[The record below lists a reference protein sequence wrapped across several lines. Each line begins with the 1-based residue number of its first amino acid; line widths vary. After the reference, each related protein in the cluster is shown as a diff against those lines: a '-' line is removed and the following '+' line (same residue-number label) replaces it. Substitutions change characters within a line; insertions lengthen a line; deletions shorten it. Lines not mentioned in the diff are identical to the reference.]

1 MANSTGLQFTVKV
14 GALPASTFAVVDF
27 QLSEA
32 LNQPFALSLNLASAL
47 SDVDFGAVLD
57 QPCELLVWYE
67 GELKRR
73 VSGIISAFAQGDT
86 GFRRTRYQAEVRPAL
101 WRLGLRTNARIFQAQ
116 KPEAII
122 GTLLEESGITDYA
135 FALRH
140 DHAPREYCVQY
151 RESDLAFVT
160 RLAAEEGLYF
170 FHEFEEGK
178 HRVVFS
184 DDAGAL
190 SKGPELF
197 FNLATHG
204 LSEGEYVRRFRYA
217 EAVSTA
223 EVALKDYSFKT
234 PAYGLLH
241 SKMSGELVHQR
252 ESYQHFDYPGRFKQD
267 PSGKAFTGYRLDAL
281 RANAMTGSGESNA
294 AMLMP
299 GSSFTLTEHPNPT
312 LNAVW
317 QLVAITHSGQQPQ
330 ALEEESG
337 GEPTTYSNSFEV
349 ISSKS
354 TWRADLPYKPMVD
367 GPQIATVVGPAG
379 EEIYCDE
386 YGRIKLQFPWD
397 RYGSSDDQSSCWV
410 RVSQGWAGGQY
421 GLIAIPR
428 IGHEVIV
435 SFLEGDPDQ
444 PIVTGRTFHATNPSP
459 YTLPEHKTKM
469 VIRSDTHQ
477 GDGYNELS
485 FEDESGRENIHLHA
499 QKDMSVK
506 ILHDMTTR
514 VDASKVES
522 IGDNRS
528 TEIGQHHQHRVGGN
542 MNLTIGG
549 QGLGLLGGLFSLI
562 ANSGKFMKK
571 ESAKVGE
578 PGVEQFADDIN
589 KVGAAAETL
598 SLTAG
603 KSFTDAGGFKS
614 KAGLDLASKGTS
626 LAGLLSSLM
635 PGSGIFNTVVEK
647 FRSDTTGIAS
657 TEQVGLYKNTLVGH
671 TQTLSVGQVLKLLV
685 GDKYDIES
693 KSSIFSRTKKHT
705 LYAKEKMVIGGPGG
719 TITID
724 DSGIT
729 IQAKSIK
736 LKAPSIDMS
745 GGAAEQAAALSS
757 DKPFTEECPYKK
769 K

>member
-47 SDVDFGAVLD
+47 PDVDFGTVLD

-67 GELKRR
+67 GELQRR

-116 KPEAII
+116 KPEVII

-160 RLAAEEGLYF
+160 RLAAEEGMYF

-178 HRVVFS
+178 HRVVFA

-190 SKGPELF
+190 NKGPELF
-197 FNLATHG
+197 FNLATQG

-241 SKMSGELVHQR
+241 SKISGELANQR
-252 ESYQHFDYPGRFKQD
+252 ESYQHYDYPGRFKQD

-281 RANAMTGSGESNA
+281 RAGAMTGSGESNA

-299 GSSFTLTEHPNPT
+299 GSSFTLTEHPNPA
-312 LNAVW
+312 LNSGW

-349 ISSKS
+349 ISAKS

-397 RYGSSDDQSSCWV
+397 RYGSSNDQSSCWV

-459 YTLPEHKTKM
+459 YPLPANKTRTSLRTSTHK
-469 VIRSDTHQ
+469 
-477 GDGYNELS
+477 GAGFNELR
-485 FEDESGRENIHLHA
+485 FEDQAGQEEVFIHA
-499 QKDMSVK
+499 QKDMNTVV
-506 ILHDMTTR
+506 LN
-514 VDASKVES
+514 
-522 IGDNRS
+522 NRS
-528 TEIGQHHQHRVGGN
+528 TTVTADHTESVGGN
-542 MNLTIGG
+542 QAVSVVKDQSTEIQG
-549 QGLGLLGGLFSLI
+549 QQSI
-562 ANSGKFMKK
+562 AVTKNR
-571 ESAKVGE
+571 
-578 PGVEQFADDIN
+578 
-589 KVGAAAETL
+589 
-598 SLTAG
+598 
-603 KSFTDAGGFKS
+603 
-614 KAGLDLASKGTS
+614 
-626 LAGLLSSLM
+626 
-635 PGSGIFNTVVEK
+635 NTVVDDNDSLQVK
-647 FRSDTTGIAS
+647 NNIAIQSQKGDILIATDKGFIGIGADGVINIKG
-657 TEQVGLYKNTLVGH
+657 THIVIN
-671 TQTLSVGQVLKLLV
+671 GQQ
-685 GDKYDIES
+685 
-693 KSSIFSRTKKHT
+693 
-705 LYAKEKMVIGGPGG
+705 
-719 TITID
+719 ID
-724 DSGIT
+724 
-729 IQAKSIK
+729 
-736 LKAPSIDMS
+736 LN
-745 GGAAEQAAALSS
+745 
-757 DKPFTEECPYKK
+757 
-769 K
+769 

>member
-1 MANSTGLQFTVKV
+1 MANLTGLQFTVTL
-14 GALPASTFAVVDF
+14 GELPASTFAVVDF
-27 QLSEA
+27 ELREA
-32 LNQPFALSLNLASAL
+32 LNAPFSLSINLASPQPGIA
-47 SDVDFGAVLD
+47 FGTILD
-57 QPCELLVWYE
+57 QPCELQVWYE
-67 GELKRR
+67 GTLQRR
-73 VSGIISAFAQGDT
+73 VSGIVSRFTQGDT
-86 GFRRTRYQAEVRPAL
+86 GFRRTRYHAEVRPAL
-101 WRLGLRTNARIFQAQ
+101 WRAGLRTNARIFQAQ
-116 KPEAII
+116 KPDAII
-122 GTLLEESGITDYA
+122 STLLQESGINDFA
-135 FALRH
+135 FALRYE
-140 DHAPREYCVQY
+140 HAEREYCVQY
-151 RESDLAFVT
+151 RESDLDFIN
-160 RLAAEEGLYF
+160 RLAAEEGMYW
-170 FHEFEEGK
+170 FHEFEAGK

-184 DDAGAL
+184 DDAAAL
-190 SKGPELF
+190 EKGEPLF
-197 FNLATHG
+197 FNLASQGLAHG
-204 LSEGEYVRRFRYA
+204 AFVRRFRYA

-223 EVALKDYSFKT
+223 GVELKDYSFKT
-234 PAYGLLH
+234 PAYGLSH
-241 SKMSGELVHQR
+241 KKMSNALEHQR
-252 ESYQHFDYPGRFKQD
+252 EQYEHYDYPGRFKGD
-267 PSGKAFTGYRLDAL
+267 PSGKAFSGYRLDAL
-281 RANAMTGSGESNA
+281 RNESVTGWGQSNCA
-294 AMLMP
+294 GLRP
-299 GSSFTLTEHPNPT
+299 GYSFPLTEHPNPA
-312 LNAVW
+312 LNIAW
-317 QLVAITHSGQQPQ
+317 QIVEVVHEGKQPA
-330 ALEEESG
+330 ALEEEGG
-337 GEPTTYSNSFEV
+337 GEPTTLNNTFNA
-349 ISSKS
+349 IAAKT
-354 TWRADLPYKPMVD
+354 TWRALMPYKPMVD
-367 GPQIATVVGPAG
+367 GPQIATVTGPSG
-379 EEIYCDE
+379 EEIFCDK
-386 YGRIKLQFPWD
+386 YGRIKVQFPWD
-397 RYGSSDDQSSCWV
+397 RYGASDDQSSCWV

-421 GLIAIPR
+421 GMVAIPR
-428 IGHEVIV
+428 IGHEVVV

-598 SLTAG
+598 SMTAG
-603 KSFTDAGGFKS
+603 KSFADAGGFNN

-626 LAGLLSSLM
+626 LAGLLSNLM

-724 DSGIT
+724 DSGVT

-757 DKPFTEECPYKK
+757 DKPFSEECPYKK
-769 K
+769 

>member
-32 LNQPFALSLNLASAL
+32 LNQPFALSLNLASPL
-47 SDVDFGAVLD
+47 PGIDFGAVLD

-67 GELKRR
+67 GELQRR
-73 VSGIISAFAQGDT
+73 VSGIVSAFAQGDT

-122 GTLLEESGITDYA
+122 GALLEESGITDYA
-135 FALRH
+135 FALRNE
-140 DHAPREYCVQY
+140 HAVREYCVQY
-151 RESDLAFVT
+151 RESDLAFIT

-178 HRVVFS
+178 HRLVFA

-190 SKGPELF
+190 AKGPELF
-197 FNLATHG
+197 FNLATQG
-204 LSEGEYVRRFRYA
+204 LSEGAYIRRFRYA
-217 EAVSTA
+217 EAVRTA

-241 SKMSGELVHQR
+241 NKMSSELEHQR

-281 RANAMTGSGESNA
+281 RAGAMTGSGESNA
-294 AMLMP
+294 AELMP
-299 GSSFTLTEHPNPT
+299 GSSFTLTEHPNLA
-312 LNAVW
+312 LNIAW

-349 ISSKS
+349 VKAST

-379 EEIYCDE
+379 EEIYCDQ
-386 YGRIKLQFPWD
+386 YGRVKLQFPWD
-397 RYGSSDDQSSCWV
+397 RYGASDDQSSCWV

-459 YTLPEHKTKM
+459 YPLPANKTRTTLRTTTHK
-469 VIRSDTHQ
+469 
-477 GDGYNELS
+477 GAGFNELR
-485 FEDESGRENIHLHA
+485 FEDQAGQEEVFIHA
-499 QKDMSVK
+499 QKDMNTVV
-506 ILHDMTTR
+506 LN
-514 VDASKVES
+514 
-522 IGDNRS
+522 NRS
-528 TEIGQHHQHRVGGN
+528 TGVGVDHAENVGRDQISVIGRHQILNVVENQGTEIQGAQKVIIGAGRETEVTMNEKLTVTGNITITSTGGN
-542 MNLTIGG
+542 IELTTGAGSLTIYQNGNIDIKG
-549 QGLGLLGGLFSLI
+549 V
-562 ANSGKFMKK
+562 
-571 ESAKVGE
+571 KVNVVGSE
-578 PGVEQFADDIN
+578 RIDLN
-589 KVGAAAETL
+589 K
-598 SLTAG
+598 
-603 KSFTDAGGFKS
+603 
-614 KAGLDLASKGTS
+614 
-626 LAGLLSSLM
+626 
-635 PGSGIFNTVVEK
+635 
-647 FRSDTTGIAS
+647 
-657 TEQVGLYKNTLVGH
+657 
-671 TQTLSVGQVLKLLV
+671 
-685 GDKYDIES
+685 
-693 KSSIFSRTKKHT
+693 
-705 LYAKEKMVIGGPGG
+705 
-719 TITID
+719 
-724 DSGIT
+724 
-729 IQAKSIK
+729 
-736 LKAPSIDMS
+736 
-745 GGAAEQAAALSS
+745 
-757 DKPFTEECPYKK
+757 
-769 K
+769 

>member
-32 LNQPFALSLNLASAL
+32 LNQPFALSLNLASPL
-47 SDVDFGAVLD
+47 PGIDFGAVLD

-67 GELKRR
+67 GELQRR
-73 VSGIISAFAQGDT
+73 VSGIVSAFAQGDT

-122 GTLLEESGITDYA
+122 GALLEESGITDYA
-135 FALRH
+135 FALRNE
-140 DHAPREYCVQY
+140 HAVREYCVQY
-151 RESDLAFVT
+151 RESDLAFIT

-178 HRVVFS
+178 HRLVFA

-190 SKGPELF
+190 AKGPELF
-197 FNLATHG
+197 FNLATQG
-204 LSEGEYVRRFRYA
+204 LSEGAYIRRFRYA
-217 EAVSTA
+217 EAVRTA

-241 SKMSGELVHQR
+241 NKMSGELEHQR

-281 RANAMTGSGESNA
+281 RAGAMTGSGESNA
-294 AMLMP
+294 AELMP
-299 GSSFTLTEHPNPT
+299 GSSFTLTEHPNLA
-312 LNAVW
+312 LNIAW

-349 ISSKS
+349 VKAST

-379 EEIYCDE
+379 EEIYCDQ
-386 YGRIKLQFPWD
+386 YGRVKLQFPWD
-397 RYGSSDDQSSCWV
+397 RYGASDDQSSCWV

-459 YTLPEHKTKM
+459 YPLPANKTRTTLRTTTHK
-469 VIRSDTHQ
+469 
-477 GDGYNELS
+477 GAGFNELR
-485 FEDESGRENIHLHA
+485 FEDQAGQEEVFIHA
-499 QKDMSVK
+499 QKDMNTVV
-506 ILHDMTTR
+506 LN
-514 VDASKVES
+514 
-522 IGDNRS
+522 NRS
-528 TEIGQHHQHRVGGN
+528 TGVGVDHAENVGRDQISVIGRHQILNVVENQGTEIQGAQKIIIGAGRETEVTMNEKLTVTGNITITSTGGN
-542 MNLTIGG
+542 IELTTGAGSLTIYQNGNIDIKG
-549 QGLGLLGGLFSLI
+549 V
-562 ANSGKFMKK
+562 
-571 ESAKVGE
+571 KVNVVGSE
-578 PGVEQFADDIN
+578 RIDLN
-589 KVGAAAETL
+589 K
-598 SLTAG
+598 
-603 KSFTDAGGFKS
+603 
-614 KAGLDLASKGTS
+614 
-626 LAGLLSSLM
+626 
-635 PGSGIFNTVVEK
+635 
-647 FRSDTTGIAS
+647 
-657 TEQVGLYKNTLVGH
+657 
-671 TQTLSVGQVLKLLV
+671 
-685 GDKYDIES
+685 
-693 KSSIFSRTKKHT
+693 
-705 LYAKEKMVIGGPGG
+705 
-719 TITID
+719 
-724 DSGIT
+724 
-729 IQAKSIK
+729 
-736 LKAPSIDMS
+736 
-745 GGAAEQAAALSS
+745 
-757 DKPFTEECPYKK
+757 
-769 K
+769 

>member
-140 DHAPREYCVQY
+140 DHAQREYCVQY
-151 RESDLAFVT
+151 RESDLAFIT

-178 HRVVFS
+178 HRVVFA

-190 SKGPELF
+190 VKGPELF
-197 FNLATHG
+197 FNLATLG

-241 SKMSGELVHQR
+241 SKISGELAHQR
-252 ESYQHFDYPGRFKQD
+252 ESYQHYDYPGRFKQD
-267 PSGKAFTGYRLDAL
+267 PSGKAFTSYRLDAL

-312 LNAVW
+312 LNSGW

-349 ISSKS
+349 ISAKS

-397 RYGSSDDQSSCWV
+397 RYGASDDQSSCWV

-459 YTLPEHKTKM
+459 YPLPANKTRTSLRTSTHK
-469 VIRSDTHQ
+469 
-477 GDGYNELS
+477 GAGFNELR
-485 FEDESGRENIHLHA
+485 FEDQAGQEEVFIHA
-499 QKDMSVK
+499 QKDMNTVVLNNRTTSVTAD
-506 ILHDMTTR
+506 HT
-514 VDASKVES
+514 ES
-522 IGDNRS
+522 VGGNQAVSVVKDQS
-528 TEIGQHHQHRVGGN
+528 TEIQGQQ
-542 MNLTIGG
+542 
-549 QGLGLLGGLFSLI
+549 SI
-562 ANSGKFMKK
+562 AVTKNR
-571 ESAKVGE
+571 
-578 PGVEQFADDIN
+578 
-589 KVGAAAETL
+589 
-598 SLTAG
+598 
-603 KSFTDAGGFKS
+603 
-614 KAGLDLASKGTS
+614 
-626 LAGLLSSLM
+626 
-635 PGSGIFNTVVEK
+635 NTVVDDNDSLQVK
-647 FRSDTTGIAS
+647 NNIAIQSQKGDILIATDKGFIGIGADGVINIKG
-657 TEQVGLYKNTLVGH
+657 THIVIN
-671 TQTLSVGQVLKLLV
+671 GQQ
-685 GDKYDIES
+685 
-693 KSSIFSRTKKHT
+693 
-705 LYAKEKMVIGGPGG
+705 
-719 TITID
+719 ID
-724 DSGIT
+724 
-729 IQAKSIK
+729 
-736 LKAPSIDMS
+736 LN
-745 GGAAEQAAALSS
+745 
-757 DKPFTEECPYKK
+757 
-769 K
+769 

>member
-32 LNQPFALSLNLASAL
+32 LNQPFALSLNLASPL
-47 SDVDFGAVLD
+47 PGIDFGAVLD

-67 GELKRR
+67 GELQRR
-73 VSGIISAFAQGDT
+73 VSGIVSAFAQGDT

-122 GTLLEESGITDYA
+122 GALLEESGITDYA
-135 FALRH
+135 FALRNE
-140 DHAPREYCVQY
+140 HAVREYCVQY
-151 RESDLAFVT
+151 RESDLAFIT

-178 HRVVFS
+178 HRLVFA

-190 SKGPELF
+190 AKGPELF
-197 FNLATHG
+197 FNLATQG
-204 LSEGEYVRRFRYA
+204 LSEGAYIRRFRYA
-217 EAVSTA
+217 EAVRTA

-241 SKMSGELVHQR
+241 NKMSGELEHQR

-281 RANAMTGSGESNA
+281 RAGAMTGSGESNA
-294 AMLMP
+294 AELMP
-299 GSSFTLTEHPNPT
+299 GSSFTLTEHPNLA
-312 LNAVW
+312 LNIAW

-349 ISSKS
+349 VKAST

-379 EEIYCDE
+379 EEIYCDQ
-386 YGRIKLQFPWD
+386 YGRVKLQFPWD
-397 RYGSSDDQSSCWV
+397 RYGASDDQSSCWV

-459 YTLPEHKTKM
+459 YPLPANKTRTTLRTTTHK
-469 VIRSDTHQ
+469 
-477 GDGYNELS
+477 GAGFNELR
-485 FEDESGRENIHLHA
+485 FEDQAGQEEVFIHA
-499 QKDMSVK
+499 QKDMNTVV
-506 ILHDMTTR
+506 LN
-514 VDASKVES
+514 
-522 IGDNRS
+522 NRS
-528 TEIGQHHQHRVGGN
+528 TGVGVDHAENVGRDQISVIGRHQILNVVENQGTEIQGAQKVIIGAGRETEVTMNEKLTVTGNITITSTGGN
-542 MNLTIGG
+542 IELTTGAGSLTIYQNGNIDIKG
-549 QGLGLLGGLFSLI
+549 V
-562 ANSGKFMKK
+562 
-571 ESAKVGE
+571 KVNVVGSE
-578 PGVEQFADDIN
+578 RIDLN
-589 KVGAAAETL
+589 K
-598 SLTAG
+598 
-603 KSFTDAGGFKS
+603 
-614 KAGLDLASKGTS
+614 
-626 LAGLLSSLM
+626 
-635 PGSGIFNTVVEK
+635 
-647 FRSDTTGIAS
+647 
-657 TEQVGLYKNTLVGH
+657 
-671 TQTLSVGQVLKLLV
+671 
-685 GDKYDIES
+685 
-693 KSSIFSRTKKHT
+693 
-705 LYAKEKMVIGGPGG
+705 
-719 TITID
+719 
-724 DSGIT
+724 
-729 IQAKSIK
+729 
-736 LKAPSIDMS
+736 
-745 GGAAEQAAALSS
+745 
-757 DKPFTEECPYKK
+757 
-769 K
+769 

>member
-14 GALPASTFAVVDF
+14 GALPESTFAVVDF

-32 LNQPFALSLNLASAL
+32 LNQPFSLSLNLASPL
-47 SDVDFGAVLD
+47 PGIDFGAVLD

-73 VSGIISAFAQGDT
+73 VSGIVSAFAQGDT

-116 KPEAII
+116 KPEVII

-151 RESDLAFVT
+151 RESDLAFIT

-178 HRVVFS
+178 HRVVFA

-197 FNLATHG
+197 FNLATQG

-241 SKMSGELVHQR
+241 SKMSGELANQR
-252 ESYQHFDYPGRFKQD
+252 ESYQHYDYPGRFKQD

-281 RANAMTGSGESNA
+281 RAGAMTGSGESNA

-299 GSSFTLTEHPNPT
+299 GNSFTLTEHPNPT
-312 LNAVW
+312 LNSGW

-349 ISSKS
+349 ISAKS

-459 YTLPEHKTKM
+459 YPLPANKTRTSLRTSTHK
-469 VIRSDTHQ
+469 
-477 GDGYNELS
+477 GAGFNELR
-485 FEDESGRENIHLHA
+485 FEDQAGQEEVFIHA
-499 QKDMSVK
+499 QKDMNTVV
-506 ILHDMTTR
+506 LN
-514 VDASKVES
+514 
-522 IGDNRS
+522 NRS
-528 TEIGQHHQHRVGGN
+528 TTVTADHTESVGGN
-542 MNLTIGG
+542 QAVSVVKDQSTEIQG
-549 QGLGLLGGLFSLI
+549 QQSI
-562 ANSGKFMKK
+562 AVTKNR
-571 ESAKVGE
+571 
-578 PGVEQFADDIN
+578 
-589 KVGAAAETL
+589 
-598 SLTAG
+598 
-603 KSFTDAGGFKS
+603 
-614 KAGLDLASKGTS
+614 
-626 LAGLLSSLM
+626 
-635 PGSGIFNTVVEK
+635 NTVVDDNDSLQVK
-647 FRSDTTGIAS
+647 NNIAIQSQKGDILIATDKGFIGIGADGVINIKG
-657 TEQVGLYKNTLVGH
+657 THIVIN
-671 TQTLSVGQVLKLLV
+671 GQQ
-685 GDKYDIES
+685 
-693 KSSIFSRTKKHT
+693 
-705 LYAKEKMVIGGPGG
+705 
-719 TITID
+719 ID
-724 DSGIT
+724 
-729 IQAKSIK
+729 
-736 LKAPSIDMS
+736 LN
-745 GGAAEQAAALSS
+745 
-757 DKPFTEECPYKK
+757 
-769 K
+769 

>member
-1 MANSTGLQFTVKV
+1 MSADNTVFITGREGINVANSTGLQFTVKV

-47 SDVDFGAVLD
+47 PDVDFGAVLD

-101 WRLGLRTNARIFQAQ
+101 WRLGLRTNARLFQAQ

-178 HRVVFS
+178 HRVVFA

-197 FNLATHG
+197 FNLANQG
-204 LSEGEYVRRFRYA
+204 LSEGDYVRRFRYA

-241 SKMSGELVHQR
+241 SKMSGELSHQR
-252 ESYQHFDYPGRFKQD
+252 ESYQHFGYPGRFKQD

-299 GSSFTLTEHPNPT
+299 GNSFTLTEHPNPT
-312 LNAVW
+312 LNSGW

-349 ISSKS
+349 ISAKS

-459 YTLPEHKTKM
+459 YPLPANKTRTSLRTSTHK
-469 VIRSDTHQ
+469 
-477 GDGYNELS
+477 GAGFNELR
-485 FEDESGRENIHLHA
+485 FEDQAGQEEVFIHA
-499 QKDMSVK
+499 QKDMNTVV
-506 ILHDMTTR
+506 LN
-514 VDASKVES
+514 
-522 IGDNRS
+522 NRS
-528 TEIGQHHQHRVGGN
+528 TTVTADHTESVGGN
-542 MNLTIGG
+542 QAVSVVKDQSTEIQG
-549 QGLGLLGGLFSLI
+549 QQSI
-562 ANSGKFMKK
+562 AVTKNR
-571 ESAKVGE
+571 
-578 PGVEQFADDIN
+578 
-589 KVGAAAETL
+589 
-598 SLTAG
+598 
-603 KSFTDAGGFKS
+603 
-614 KAGLDLASKGTS
+614 
-626 LAGLLSSLM
+626 
-635 PGSGIFNTVVEK
+635 NTVVDDNDSLQVK
-647 FRSDTTGIAS
+647 NNIAIQSQKGDILIATDKGFIGIGADGVINIKG
-657 TEQVGLYKNTLVGH
+657 THIVIN
-671 TQTLSVGQVLKLLV
+671 GQQ
-685 GDKYDIES
+685 
-693 KSSIFSRTKKHT
+693 
-705 LYAKEKMVIGGPGG
+705 
-719 TITID
+719 ID
-724 DSGIT
+724 
-729 IQAKSIK
+729 
-736 LKAPSIDMS
+736 LN
-745 GGAAEQAAALSS
+745 
-757 DKPFTEECPYKK
+757 
-769 K
+769 

>member
-47 SDVDFGAVLD
+47 PDVDFSAVLD

-67 GELKRR
+67 GELQRR

-116 KPEAII
+116 KPEVII

-140 DHAPREYCVQY
+140 DHAVREYCVQY
-151 RESDLAFVT
+151 RESDLAFIT

-178 HRVVFS
+178 HRVVFA

-197 FNLATHG
+197 FNLATQG

-241 SKMSGELVHQR
+241 SKMSGELAHQR

-281 RANAMTGSGESNA
+281 RAGAMTGSGESNA

-312 LNAVW
+312 LNSGW

-349 ISSKS
+349 ISAKS

-397 RYGSSDDQSSCWV
+397 RYGSSNDQSSCWV

-459 YTLPEHKTKM
+459 YPLPANKTRTSLRTSTHK
-469 VIRSDTHQ
+469 
-477 GDGYNELS
+477 GAGFNELR
-485 FEDESGRENIHLHA
+485 FEDQAGQEEVFIHA
-499 QKDMSVK
+499 QKDMNTVV
-506 ILHDMTTR
+506 LN
-514 VDASKVES
+514 
-522 IGDNRS
+522 NRS
-528 TEIGQHHQHRVGGN
+528 TTVTADHTESVGGN
-542 MNLTIGG
+542 QAVSVVKDQSTEIQG
-549 QGLGLLGGLFSLI
+549 QQSI
-562 ANSGKFMKK
+562 AVTKNR
-571 ESAKVGE
+571 
-578 PGVEQFADDIN
+578 
-589 KVGAAAETL
+589 
-598 SLTAG
+598 
-603 KSFTDAGGFKS
+603 
-614 KAGLDLASKGTS
+614 
-626 LAGLLSSLM
+626 
-635 PGSGIFNTVVEK
+635 NTVVDDNDSLQVK
-647 FRSDTTGIAS
+647 NNIAIQSQKGDILIATDKGFIGIGADGVINIKG
-657 TEQVGLYKNTLVGH
+657 THIVIN
-671 TQTLSVGQVLKLLV
+671 GQQ
-685 GDKYDIES
+685 
-693 KSSIFSRTKKHT
+693 
-705 LYAKEKMVIGGPGG
+705 
-719 TITID
+719 ID
-724 DSGIT
+724 
-729 IQAKSIK
+729 
-736 LKAPSIDMS
+736 LN
-745 GGAAEQAAALSS
+745 
-757 DKPFTEECPYKK
+757 
-769 K
+769 

>member
-32 LNQPFALSLNLASAL
+32 LNQPFALSLNLASPL
-47 SDVDFGAVLD
+47 PGIDFGAVLD

-67 GELKRR
+67 GELQRR
-73 VSGIISAFAQGDT
+73 VSGIVSAFAQGDT

-122 GTLLEESGITDYA
+122 GALLEEAGITDYA
-135 FALRH
+135 FALRNE
-140 DHAPREYCVQY
+140 HAVREYCVQY
-151 RESDLAFVT
+151 RESDLAFIA
-160 RLAAEEGLYF
+160 RLAAEEGLFF

-178 HRVVFS
+178 HRVIFA

-190 SKGPELF
+190 AKGPELF
-197 FNLATHG
+197 FNLATQG
-204 LSEGEYVRRFRYA
+204 LSEGAYVRRFRYA

-241 SKMSGELVHQR
+241 QKISGELEHQR

-281 RANAMTGSGESNA
+281 RAGAMTGSGESNA
-294 AMLMP
+294 AELMP
-299 GSSFTLTEHPNPT
+299 GSSFTLTEHPNLA
-312 LNAVW
+312 LNIGW

-349 ISSKS
+349 VKAST

-379 EEIYCDE
+379 EEIYCDQ
-386 YGRIKLQFPWD
+386 YGRVKLQFPWD
-397 RYGSSDDQSSCWV
+397 RYGANDDQSSCWV

-459 YTLPEHKTKM
+459 YPLPANKTRTTLRTTTHK
-469 VIRSDTHQ
+469 
-477 GDGYNELS
+477 GAGFNELR
-485 FEDESGRENIHLHA
+485 FEDQAGQEEVFIHA
-499 QKDMSVK
+499 QKDMNTVV
-506 ILHDMTTR
+506 LN
-514 VDASKVES
+514 
-522 IGDNRS
+522 NRS
-528 TEIGQHHQHRVGGN
+528 TGVGVDHAENVGRDQISVIGRHQILNVVENQGTEIQGAQKVIIGAGRETEVTMNDKLTVTGNITITSTGGN
-542 MNLTIGG
+542 IELTTGAGSLTIYQNGNIDIKG
-549 QGLGLLGGLFSLI
+549 V
-562 ANSGKFMKK
+562 
-571 ESAKVGE
+571 KV
-578 PGVEQFADDIN
+578 N
-589 KVGAAAETL
+589 
-598 SLTAG
+598 
-603 KSFTDAGGFKS
+603 
-614 KAGLDLASKGTS
+614 
-626 LAGLLSSLM
+626 
-635 PGSGIFNTVVEK
+635 
-647 FRSDTTGIAS
+647 
-657 TEQVGLYKNTLVGH
+657 
-671 TQTLSVGQVLKLLV
+671 
-685 GDKYDIES
+685 
-693 KSSIFSRTKKHT
+693 
-705 LYAKEKMVIGGPGG
+705 VIGSER
-719 TITID
+719 ID
-724 DSGIT
+724 LN
-729 IQAKSIK
+729 K
-736 LKAPSIDMS
+736 
-745 GGAAEQAAALSS
+745 
-757 DKPFTEECPYKK
+757 
-769 K
+769 

>member
-32 LNQPFALSLNLASAL
+32 LNQPFALSLNLASPL
-47 SDVDFGAVLD
+47 PGIDFGAVLD

-67 GELKRR
+67 GELQRR
-73 VSGIISAFAQGDT
+73 VSGIVSAFAQGDT

-122 GTLLEESGITDYA
+122 SALLEESGITDYA
-135 FALRH
+135 FALRNE
-140 DHAPREYCVQY
+140 HAVREYCVQY
-151 RESDLAFVT
+151 RESDLAFIT

-178 HRVVFS
+178 HRLVFA

-190 SKGPELF
+190 AKGPELF
-197 FNLATHG
+197 FNLATQG
-204 LSEGEYVRRFRYA
+204 LSEGAYVRRFRYA
-217 EAVSTA
+217 EAVRTA

-241 SKMSGELVHQR
+241 NKMSGELEHQR

-281 RANAMTGSGESNA
+281 RAGAMTGSGESNA
-294 AMLMP
+294 AELMP
-299 GSSFTLTEHPNPT
+299 GSSFTLTEHPNLA
-312 LNAVW
+312 LNIAW

-349 ISSKS
+349 VKAST

-379 EEIYCDE
+379 EEIYCDQ
-386 YGRIKLQFPWD
+386 YGRVKLQFPWD
-397 RYGSSDDQSSCWV
+397 RYGASDDQSSCWV

-459 YTLPEHKTKM
+459 YPLPANKTRTTLRTTTHK
-469 VIRSDTHQ
+469 
-477 GDGYNELS
+477 GAGFNELR
-485 FEDESGRENIHLHA
+485 FEDQAGQEEVFIHA
-499 QKDMSVK
+499 QKDMNTVV
-506 ILHDMTTR
+506 LN
-514 VDASKVES
+514 
-522 IGDNRS
+522 NRS
-528 TEIGQHHQHRVGGN
+528 TGVGVDHAENVGRDQISVIGRHQILNVVENQGTEIQGAQKVIIGAGRETEVTMNEKLTVTGNITITSTGGN
-542 MNLTIGG
+542 IELTTGAGSLTIYQNGNIDIKG
-549 QGLGLLGGLFSLI
+549 V
-562 ANSGKFMKK
+562 
-571 ESAKVGE
+571 KVNVVGSE
-578 PGVEQFADDIN
+578 RIDLN
-589 KVGAAAETL
+589 K
-598 SLTAG
+598 
-603 KSFTDAGGFKS
+603 
-614 KAGLDLASKGTS
+614 
-626 LAGLLSSLM
+626 
-635 PGSGIFNTVVEK
+635 
-647 FRSDTTGIAS
+647 
-657 TEQVGLYKNTLVGH
+657 
-671 TQTLSVGQVLKLLV
+671 
-685 GDKYDIES
+685 
-693 KSSIFSRTKKHT
+693 
-705 LYAKEKMVIGGPGG
+705 
-719 TITID
+719 
-724 DSGIT
+724 
-729 IQAKSIK
+729 
-736 LKAPSIDMS
+736 
-745 GGAAEQAAALSS
+745 
-757 DKPFTEECPYKK
+757 
-769 K
+769 

>member
-32 LNQPFALSLNLASAL
+32 LNQPFALSLNLASPL
-47 SDVDFGAVLD
+47 PGIDFGAVLD

-67 GELKRR
+67 GELQRR
-73 VSGIISAFAQGDT
+73 VSGIVSAFAQGDT

-122 GTLLEESGITDYA
+122 GALLEEVGITDYA
-135 FALRH
+135 FALRNE
-140 DHAPREYCVQY
+140 HAVREYCVQY
-151 RESDLAFVT
+151 RESDLAFIA
-160 RLAAEEGLYF
+160 RLAAEEGLFF

-178 HRVVFS
+178 HRVVFA

-190 SKGPELF
+190 AKGPELF
-197 FNLATHG
+197 FNLATQG
-204 LSEGEYVRRFRYA
+204 LSEGAYVRRFRYA

-241 SKMSGELVHQR
+241 QKISGELEHQR

-281 RANAMTGSGESNA
+281 RAGAMTGSGESNA
-294 AMLMP
+294 AELMP
-299 GSSFTLTEHPNPT
+299 GSSFTLTEHPNLA
-312 LNAVW
+312 LNIGW

-349 ISSKS
+349 VKAST

-379 EEIYCDE
+379 EEIYCDQ
-386 YGRIKLQFPWD
+386 YGRVKLQFPWD
-397 RYGSSDDQSSCWV
+397 RYGASDDQSSCWV

-459 YTLPEHKTKM
+459 YPLPANKTRTTLRTTTHK
-469 VIRSDTHQ
+469 
-477 GDGYNELS
+477 GAGFNELR
-485 FEDESGRENIHLHA
+485 FEDQAGQEEVFIHA
-499 QKDMSVK
+499 QKDMNTVV
-506 ILHDMTTR
+506 LN
-514 VDASKVES
+514 
-522 IGDNRS
+522 NRS
-528 TEIGQHHQHRVGGN
+528 TGVGVDHAENVGRDQISVIGRHQILNVVENQGTEIQGAQKVIIGAGRETEVTMSDKLTVTGNITITSTGGN
-542 MNLTIGG
+542 IELTTGAGSLTIYQNGNIDIKG
-549 QGLGLLGGLFSLI
+549 V
-562 ANSGKFMKK
+562 
-571 ESAKVGE
+571 KV
-578 PGVEQFADDIN
+578 N
-589 KVGAAAETL
+589 
-598 SLTAG
+598 
-603 KSFTDAGGFKS
+603 
-614 KAGLDLASKGTS
+614 
-626 LAGLLSSLM
+626 
-635 PGSGIFNTVVEK
+635 
-647 FRSDTTGIAS
+647 
-657 TEQVGLYKNTLVGH
+657 
-671 TQTLSVGQVLKLLV
+671 
-685 GDKYDIES
+685 
-693 KSSIFSRTKKHT
+693 
-705 LYAKEKMVIGGPGG
+705 VIGSER
-719 TITID
+719 ID
-724 DSGIT
+724 LN
-729 IQAKSIK
+729 K
-736 LKAPSIDMS
+736 
-745 GGAAEQAAALSS
+745 
-757 DKPFTEECPYKK
+757 
-769 K
+769 

>member
-47 SDVDFGAVLD
+47 PDIDFGTVLD

-116 KPEAII
+116 KPEVII

-140 DHAPREYCVQY
+140 DHAAREYCVQY
-151 RESDLAFVT
+151 RESDLAFIT

-178 HRVVFS
+178 HRVVFA

-197 FNLATHG
+197 FNLATQG

-241 SKMSGELVHQR
+241 SKMSGELAHQR

-312 LNAVW
+312 LNSGW

-349 ISSKS
+349 ISAKS

-459 YTLPEHKTKM
+459 YPLPANKTRTSLRTSTHK
-469 VIRSDTHQ
+469 
-477 GDGYNELS
+477 GAGFNELR
-485 FEDESGRENIHLHA
+485 FEDQAGQEEVFIHA
-499 QKDMSVK
+499 QKDMNTVVLNNRTTSVTAD
-506 ILHDMTTR
+506 HT
-514 VDASKVES
+514 ES
-522 IGDNRS
+522 VGGNQAVSVVKDQS
-528 TEIGQHHQHRVGGN
+528 TEIQGQQ
-542 MNLTIGG
+542 
-549 QGLGLLGGLFSLI
+549 SI
-562 ANSGKFMKK
+562 AVTKNR
-571 ESAKVGE
+571 
-578 PGVEQFADDIN
+578 
-589 KVGAAAETL
+589 
-598 SLTAG
+598 
-603 KSFTDAGGFKS
+603 
-614 KAGLDLASKGTS
+614 
-626 LAGLLSSLM
+626 
-635 PGSGIFNTVVEK
+635 NTVVDDNDSLQVK
-647 FRSDTTGIAS
+647 NNIAIQSQKGDILIATDKGFIGIGADGVINIKG
-657 TEQVGLYKNTLVGH
+657 THIVIN
-671 TQTLSVGQVLKLLV
+671 GQQ
-685 GDKYDIES
+685 
-693 KSSIFSRTKKHT
+693 
-705 LYAKEKMVIGGPGG
+705 
-719 TITID
+719 ID
-724 DSGIT
+724 
-729 IQAKSIK
+729 
-736 LKAPSIDMS
+736 LN
-745 GGAAEQAAALSS
+745 
-757 DKPFTEECPYKK
+757 
-769 K
+769 

>member
-32 LNQPFALSLNLASAL
+32 LNQPFALSLNLASPL
-47 SDVDFGAVLD
+47 PGIDFGAVLD

-67 GELKRR
+67 GELQRR
-73 VSGIISAFAQGDT
+73 VSGIVSAFAQGDT

-122 GTLLEESGITDYA
+122 GALLEESGITDYA
-135 FALRH
+135 FALRNE
-140 DHAPREYCVQY
+140 HAVREYCVQY
-151 RESDLAFVT
+151 RESDLAFIT

-178 HRVVFS
+178 HRLVFA

-190 SKGPELF
+190 AKGPELF
-197 FNLATHG
+197 FNLATQG
-204 LSEGEYVRRFRYA
+204 LSEGAYVRRFRYA
-217 EAVSTA
+217 EAVRTA

-241 SKMSGELVHQR
+241 NKMSGELEHQR

-281 RANAMTGSGESNA
+281 RAGAMTGSGESNA
-294 AMLMP
+294 AELMP
-299 GSSFTLTEHPNPT
+299 GSSFTLTEHPNLA
-312 LNAVW
+312 LNIAW

-349 ISSKS
+349 VKAST

-379 EEIYCDE
+379 EEIYCDQ
-386 YGRIKLQFPWD
+386 YGRVKLQFPWD
-397 RYGSSDDQSSCWV
+397 RYGASDDQSSCWV

-459 YTLPEHKTKM
+459 YPLPANKTRTTLRTTTHK
-469 VIRSDTHQ
+469 
-477 GDGYNELS
+477 GAGFNELR
-485 FEDESGRENIHLHA
+485 FEDQAGQEEVFIHA
-499 QKDMSVK
+499 QKDMNTVV
-506 ILHDMTTR
+506 LN
-514 VDASKVES
+514 
-522 IGDNRS
+522 NRS
-528 TEIGQHHQHRVGGN
+528 TGVGVDHAENVGRDQISVIGRHQILNVVENQGTEIQGAQKVIIGAGRETEVTMNEKLTVTGNITITSTGGN
-542 MNLTIGG
+542 IELTTGAGSLTIYQNGNIDIKG
-549 QGLGLLGGLFSLI
+549 V
-562 ANSGKFMKK
+562 
-571 ESAKVGE
+571 KVNVVGSE
-578 PGVEQFADDIN
+578 RIDLN
-589 KVGAAAETL
+589 K
-598 SLTAG
+598 
-603 KSFTDAGGFKS
+603 
-614 KAGLDLASKGTS
+614 
-626 LAGLLSSLM
+626 
-635 PGSGIFNTVVEK
+635 
-647 FRSDTTGIAS
+647 
-657 TEQVGLYKNTLVGH
+657 
-671 TQTLSVGQVLKLLV
+671 
-685 GDKYDIES
+685 
-693 KSSIFSRTKKHT
+693 
-705 LYAKEKMVIGGPGG
+705 
-719 TITID
+719 
-724 DSGIT
+724 
-729 IQAKSIK
+729 
-736 LKAPSIDMS
+736 
-745 GGAAEQAAALSS
+745 
-757 DKPFTEECPYKK
+757 
-769 K
+769 

>member
-101 WRLGLRTNARIFQAQ
+101 WRLGLRTNARLFQAQ
-116 KPEAII
+116 KPEVII

-178 HRVVFS
+178 HRVVFA

-197 FNLATHG
+197 FNLANQG
-204 LSEGEYVRRFRYA
+204 LSEGDYVRRFRYA

-241 SKMSGELVHQR
+241 SKMSGELSHQR

-312 LNAVW
+312 LNSGW

-349 ISSKS
+349 MSAKS

-459 YTLPEHKTKM
+459 YPLPANKTRTSLRTSTHK
-469 VIRSDTHQ
+469 
-477 GDGYNELS
+477 GAGFNELR
-485 FEDESGRENIHLHA
+485 FEDQAGQEEVFIHA
-499 QKDMSVK
+499 QKDMNTVV
-506 ILHDMTTR
+506 LN
-514 VDASKVES
+514 
-522 IGDNRS
+522 NRS
-528 TEIGQHHQHRVGGN
+528 TTVTADHTESVGGN
-542 MNLTIGG
+542 QAVSVVKDQSTEIQG
-549 QGLGLLGGLFSLI
+549 QQSI
-562 ANSGKFMKK
+562 AVTKNR
-571 ESAKVGE
+571 
-578 PGVEQFADDIN
+578 
-589 KVGAAAETL
+589 
-598 SLTAG
+598 
-603 KSFTDAGGFKS
+603 
-614 KAGLDLASKGTS
+614 
-626 LAGLLSSLM
+626 
-635 PGSGIFNTVVEK
+635 NTVVDDNDSLQVK
-647 FRSDTTGIAS
+647 NNIAIQSQKGDILIATDKGFIGIGADGVINIKG
-657 TEQVGLYKNTLVGH
+657 THIVIN
-671 TQTLSVGQVLKLLV
+671 GQQ
-685 GDKYDIES
+685 
-693 KSSIFSRTKKHT
+693 
-705 LYAKEKMVIGGPGG
+705 
-719 TITID
+719 ID
-724 DSGIT
+724 
-729 IQAKSIK
+729 
-736 LKAPSIDMS
+736 LN
-745 GGAAEQAAALSS
+745 
-757 DKPFTEECPYKK
+757 
-769 K
+769 

>member
-1 MANSTGLQFTVKV
+1 MANSTGLQFTVTV

-32 LNQPFALSLNLASAL
+32 LNQPFALSLNLASPL
-47 SDVDFGAVLD
+47 PSIDFGAVLD

-73 VSGIISAFAQGDT
+73 VSGMVSAFAQGDT

-170 FHEFEEGK
+170 FHEFEESK
-178 HRVVFS
+178 HRVVFA

-197 FNLATHG
+197 FNLATQG
-204 LSEGEYVRRFRYA
+204 LSEGDYVRRFRYA
-217 EAVSTA
+217 ERVSTA

-241 SKMSGELVHQR
+241 SKMGSELEHQR

-281 RANAMTGSGESNA
+281 RAGAMTGSGESNA

-312 LNAVW
+312 LNSGW

-349 ISSKS
+349 ISAKS

-397 RYGSSDDQSSCWV
+397 RYGASDDQSSCWV

-459 YTLPEHKTKM
+459 YPLPANKTRTSLRTSTHK
-469 VIRSDTHQ
+469 
-477 GDGYNELS
+477 GAGFNELR
-485 FEDESGRENIHLHA
+485 FEDQAGQEEVFIHA
-499 QKDMSVK
+499 QKDMNTVVLNNRKTTVTADHEESVGGNQAVSVVK
-506 ILHDMTTR
+506 DQ
-514 VDASKVES
+514 
-522 IGDNRS
+522 S
-528 TEIGQHHQHRVGGN
+528 TEIQGQQGIAISGGRS
-542 MNLTIGG
+542 TVIGDTEA
-549 QGLGLLGGLFSLI
+549 QDEAHDSLQVKNNIAIQSQKGGILI
-562 ANSGKFMKK
+562 ATDKGFIGIG
-571 ESAKVGE
+571 AD
-578 PGVEQFADDIN
+578 GVIN
-589 KVGAAAETL
+589 I
-598 SLTAG
+598 
-603 KSFTDAGGFKS
+603 
-614 KAGLDLASKGTS
+614 KGTH
-626 LAGLLSSLM
+626 
-635 PGSGIFNTVVEK
+635 IVIN
-647 FRSDTTGIAS
+647 
-657 TEQVGLYKNTLVGH
+657 
-671 TQTLSVGQVLKLLV
+671 GQQ
-685 GDKYDIES
+685 
-693 KSSIFSRTKKHT
+693 
-705 LYAKEKMVIGGPGG
+705 
-719 TITID
+719 ID
-724 DSGIT
+724 
-729 IQAKSIK
+729 
-736 LKAPSIDMS
+736 LN
-745 GGAAEQAAALSS
+745 
-757 DKPFTEECPYKK
+757 
-769 K
+769 